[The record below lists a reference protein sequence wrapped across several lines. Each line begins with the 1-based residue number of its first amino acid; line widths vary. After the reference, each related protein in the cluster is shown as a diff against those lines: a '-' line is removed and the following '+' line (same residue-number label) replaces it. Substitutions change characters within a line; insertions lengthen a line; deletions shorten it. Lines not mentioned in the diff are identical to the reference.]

1 VRGSVNGVGEVGPDP
16 VVFSLQSINL
26 MFPLTFL
33 HRLLRMSN
41 TMRSRSLHYRLI
53 IAVLCTLALFS
64 GCVSAPP
71 RPSGKYSAAAA
82 DKAADTAL
90 TMVGRPYHYQGDS
103 PDGFDCSGLV
113 RYSYLSS
120 GIDLPH
126 GTASLMKR
134 TVPILT
140 RDMRRGDLLFFDQSG
155 KKYSHVG
162 ILTSKNRFVHAPST
176 GKRVREESLDDP
188 YWKKHFLGARRIS

>member
-1 VRGSVNGVGEVGPDP
+1 
-16 VVFSLQSINL
+16 
-26 MFPLTFL
+26 
-33 HRLLRMSN
+33 
-41 TMRSRSLHYRLI
+41 MRHRSLHNCFTV
-53 IAVLCTLALFS
+53 IAVLCSMALFS

-71 RPSGKYSAAAA
+71 RPMGKYSAAVA

-90 TMVGRPYHYQGDS
+90 TMVGKPYQYRGDS
-103 PDGFDCSGLV
+103 PEGFDCSGLV
-113 RYSYLSS
+113 RYSYRSA
-120 GIDLPH
+120 GVNLPH
-126 GTASLMKR
+126 GTGALRQR
-134 TVPILT
+134 TVPIRS

-162 ILTSKNRFVHAPST
+162 ILTTKNRFVHAPST

>member
-1 VRGSVNGVGEVGPDP
+1 MRHR
-16 VVFSLQSINL
+16 SI
-26 MFPLTFL
+26 
-33 HRLLRMSN
+33 
-41 TMRSRSLHYRLI
+41 I
-53 IAVLCTLALFS
+53 IAVFCGMALLA

-71 RPSGKYSAAAA
+71 RPTGKYSAARA

-90 TMVGRPYHYQGDS
+90 AMVGRPYQYQGDS

-113 RYSYLSS
+113 RYSYLSA
-120 GIDLPH
+120 GMDLPH
-126 GTASLMKR
+126 GTSLLMKR
-134 TVPILT
+134 TIPILA
-140 RDMRRGDLLFFDQSG
+140 RDMRRGDLLFFTQSG

-162 ILTSKNRFVHAPST
+162 ILTTKNRFVHAPST

>member
-1 VRGSVNGVGEVGPDP
+1 
-16 VVFSLQSINL
+16 
-26 MFPLTFL
+26 M
-33 HRLLRMSN
+33 
-41 TMRSRSLHYRLI
+41 
-53 IAVLCTLALFS
+53 ALFS

-71 RPSGKYSAAAA
+71 RPTGKYSAAAA

-103 PDGFDCSGLV
+103 PEGFDCSGLV
-113 RYSYLSS
+113 RYSYLSA

-126 GTASLMKR
+126 GTGPLKQR
-134 TVPILT
+134 TVPILS

-188 YWKKHFLGARRIS
+188 YWKKHFLGARRIA